1 MLSLSKRIVTKIH
14 VYILTYYMPTHVVD
28 TKAIKKYQ
36 AVEGFS
42 DFFLS
47 KSLIEE
53 KSIIAGE
60 GEIILISDN

>member
-28 TKAIKKYQ
+28 TKAKKKYQ
-36 AVEGFS
+36 VVVGILA
-42 DFFLS
+42 FFV

-53 KSIIAGE
+53 KSIITITE
-60 GEIILISDN
+60 KKVR